1 MPNSFVTGMPRCV
14 LEVQIVQRYSQFYL
28 KNKTSGIGQTLLFL
42 MKKVDET
49 SINLA
54 MMIRNHVP
62 WIRIANNLDTTFR
75 NEIFYYTCQ
84 QNSRNL

>member
-1 MPNSFVTGMPRCV
+1 MGTRENSTIFTV
-14 LEVQIVQRYSQFYL
+14 LSDKENFWYWSDTTIFDE
-28 KNKTSGIGQTLLFL
+28 
-42 MKKVDET
+42 KKVDET